1 MDKKIIECIP
11 NFSEGRDQ
19 HVIEEILKVF
29 KPFKNIRVLDHH
41 SDQDHNRTVI
51 TLLGTPEAVE
61 EAVFQAIK
69 KAGKLIDMDTHEGEH
84 PRIGATDVVPFVPIQ
99 NVSVRECI
107 EISERLGERVGSELD
122 IPVYLYEEAA
132 RIPERKNLENVRK
145 GQYEGLKV
153 KIRTDAARKP
163 DFGPSELGKA
173 GAIVIGA
180 RAPLIAFNVYLD
192 TDDTAIAKKIARTIR
207 FSSGGLRFVK
217 AMGVLV
223 EGRAQVSMNLTNFN
237 KTAIPQVVEMIRR
250 EAERHGTAVHHS
262 ELVGLIPRKALIDSA
277 IWYLQ
282 LDQFSD
288 EQILERGLETADDEP
303 ADDGAGFTFLEAL
316 ASKEPTPGG
325 GSAAA
330 FTAAEAA
337 ALVAMV
343 GRITLGKKKY
353 TDVQEEMGKIARQA
367 DELREVLSELIDK
380 DAEAFNAVMR
390 AYRLPKKTQEQKRE
404 RASAIQAATLQAAQ
418 VPLKTCQE
426 TLKVMRLAVAAAS
439 KGNKNAI
446 TDAGTASA
454 LAVAAITSAGA
465 NIRINLQSL
474 TDNSVG
480 EKLTTQLEEIES
492 ETRELDKQVRKH
504 LQTRAKITL
513 L

>member
-19 HVIEEILKVF
+19 HVIEEIIKVF
-29 KPFKNIRVLDHH
+29 KPFHNVRVLDHH
-41 SDQDHNRTVI
+41 SDRDHNRTVI
-51 TLLGTPEAVE
+51 TFLGAPEEVE
-61 EAVFQAIK
+61 EAAFQAIK
-69 KAGKLIDMDTHEGEH
+69 KASELIDMDVHQGEH
-84 PRIGATDVVPFVPIQ
+84 PRIGAADVVPFVPIQ
-99 NVSVRECI
+99 NVSVRECV
-107 EISERLGERVGSELD
+107 EIAERLGERVGSELA

-132 RIPERKNLENVRK
+132 QTPERKNLENIRK
-145 GQYEGLKV
+145 GQYEGLKEE
-153 KIRTDAARKP
+153 ICSNPARKP
-163 DFGPSELGKA
+163 DFGPAKLGKA
-173 GAIVIGA
+173 GATVIGA

-192 TDDTAIAKKIARTIR
+192 TDNTDIAKKIARTIR

-237 KTAIPQVVEMIRR
+237 KTAIPHVIEMIRR
-250 EAERHGTAVHHS
+250 EAERYGTVIHHS
-262 ELVGLIPRKALIDSA
+262 ELVGLIPQKALIDSA

-288 EQILERGLETADDEP
+288 DQILERRLETAGAESAGDD
-303 ADDGAGFTFLEAL
+303 AKIYFLDAL

-353 TDVQEEMGKIARQA
+353 VDVHPEMEKIVRRADGLRQT
-367 DELREVLSELIDK
+367 LSELINQ
-380 DAEAFNAVMR
+380 DAEAFRAVIH
-390 AYRLPKKTQEQKRE
+390 AYRLPRGSEEQKRKRE
-404 RASAIQAATLQAAQ
+404 LSVQAAILQAAL

-426 TLKVMRLAVAAAS
+426 TLKILRLAVLVAD

-454 LAVAAITSAGA
+454 LAVAAVTSAGA
-465 NIRINLQSL
+465 NVRINLQSL
-474 TDNSVG
+474 TDNSAK
-480 EKLTTQLEEIES
+480 EKLTAQLEKIES
-492 ETRELDKQVRKH
+492 ETRELDQQVRKY
-504 LQTRAKITL
+504 LQARAQITL

>member
-1 MDKKIIECIP
+1 
-11 NFSEGRDQ
+11 
-19 HVIEEILKVF
+19 
-29 KPFKNIRVLDHH
+29 
-41 SDQDHNRTVI
+41 
-51 TLLGTPEAVE
+51 
-61 EAVFQAIK
+61 
-69 KAGKLIDMDTHEGEH
+69 
-84 PRIGATDVVPFVPIQ
+84 
-99 NVSVRECI
+99 
-107 EISERLGERVGSELD
+107 
-122 IPVYLYEEAA
+122 
-132 RIPERKNLENVRK
+132 
-145 GQYEGLKV
+145 
-153 KIRTDAARKP
+153 
-163 DFGPSELGKA
+163 
-173 GAIVIGA
+173 
-180 RAPLIAFNVYLD
+180 
-192 TDDTAIAKKIARTIR
+192 
-207 FSSGGLRFVK
+207 
-217 AMGVLV
+217 
-223 EGRAQVSMNLTNFN
+223 MNLTNFN
-237 KTAIPQVVEMIRR
+237 KTAIPQVVEMIHR
-250 EAERHGTAVHHS
+250 EAERHGTAIHHS

-288 EQILERGLETADDEP
+288 EQILERKLETADDKP

-353 TDVQEEMGKIARQA
+353 TDVQEEMGKIVIQA

>member
-11 NFSEGRDQ
+11 NFSEARDQ
-19 HVIEEILKVF
+19 YVIDEILSVF
-29 KPFKNIRVLDHH
+29 KLFKNVRVLDHH
-41 SDQDHNRTVI
+41 SDRDHNRTVI
-51 TLLGTPEAVE
+51 TFLGTPEEVE
-61 EAVFQAIK
+61 EAAFQAIK
-69 KAGKLIDMDTHEGEH
+69 KAGELIDMDAHEGEH
-84 PRIGATDVVPFVPIQ
+84 PRIGAADVVPFVPIQ
-99 NVSVRECI
+99 NMSVQECV
-107 EISERLGERVGSELD
+107 EMAERLGERVGSELS

-132 RIPERKNLENVRK
+132 RIPERKNLENVRR
-145 GQYEGLKV
+145 GQYEGLKEE
-153 KIRTDAARKP
+153 IRTDPARKP
-163 DFGPSELGKA
+163 DFGPSEMGKA
-173 GAIVIGA
+173 GATVIGA

-223 EGRAQVSMNLTNFN
+223 EGQAQVSMNLTNFK

-250 EAERHGTAVHHS
+250 EAERYGTAIHHS
-262 ELVGLIPRKALIDSA
+262 ELVGLIPQKALIDSA

-288 EQILERGLETADDEP
+288 EQILERKLETADDEP
-303 ADDGAGFTFLEAL
+303 ADEGEGFVFLDAL

-353 TDVQEEMGKIARQA
+353 ADVQQEMSEVVRQA
-367 DELREVLSELIDK
+367 DALREVLSELINE
-380 DAEAFNAVMR
+380 DAEAFDAVMC
-390 AYRLPKKTQEQKRE
+390 AYRLPKETEEQKQERE
-404 RASAIQAATLQAAQ
+404 SAVQAATLQATQ

-426 TLKVMRLAVAAAS
+426 ALKVMRLAVTAAS
-439 KGNKNAI
+439 EGNKNAI

-454 LAVAAITSAGA
+454 LAVAAIISAGA
-465 NIRINLQSL
+465 NVRINLQSL
-474 TDNSVG
+474 SDSSMRG
-480 EKLTTQLEEIES
+480 KLTTQLKKIES

-504 LQTRAKITL
+504 LQARVQITL

>member
-1 MDKKIIECIP
+1 MDKKIVECIP

-19 HVIEEILKVF
+19 QVIEEILAVF
-29 KPFKNIRVLDHH
+29 KPFMNIRVLDHH
-41 SDQDHNRTVI
+41 SDHDHNRTVI
-51 TLLGTPEAVE
+51 TLLGTPTEVE
-61 EAVFQAIK
+61 EAAFQVIK
-69 KAGKLIDMDTHEGEH
+69 KAGELIDMDTHEGEH

-99 NVSVRECI
+99 NMSVKECV
-107 EISERLGERVGSELD
+107 EIAERLGERVGSELD

-132 RIPERKNLENVRK
+132 RIPERKNLENIRK
-145 GQYEGLKV
+145 GQYERLKEV
-153 KIRTDAARKP
+153 ILIDPARKP

-173 GAIVIGA
+173 GATVIGA

-192 TDDTAIAKKIARTIR
+192 TDDTAIAKKIGRTIR

-250 EAERHGTAVHHS
+250 EAERYGTAIHHS
-262 ELVGLIPRKALIDSA
+262 ELVGLIPQKALIDSA

-288 EQILERGLETADDEP
+288 EQILERKLETADDEP
-303 ADDGAGFTFLEAL
+303 ADDSAEFLFLDAL

-353 TDVQEEMGKIARQA
+353 ADVQQEMDEIVSQA
-367 DELREVLSELIDK
+367 DELKEVLSELINE
-380 DAEAFNAVMR
+380 DAEAFDAVMR
-390 AYRLPKKTQEQKRE
+390 AYRLPKETEKHKQERE
-404 RASAIQAATLQAAQ
+404 SAVQTATFQAAQ
-418 VPLKTCQE
+418 VPMKTCQE
-426 TLKVMRLAVAAAS
+426 ALKVIRLAVVAAN

-465 NIRINLQSL
+465 NVRINLQSL
-474 TDNSVG
+474 KDNSIK
-480 EKLTTQLEEIES
+480 EKLATQLEVIES
-492 ETRELDKQVRKH
+492 ETRELDKQIRKH
-504 LQTRAKITL
+504 LKTRAQIIL

>member
-11 NFSEGRDQ
+11 NFSEGRD
-19 HVIEEILKVF
+19 HYVIEGILGVF
-29 KPFKNIRVLDHH
+29 KPFKNVRVLDHH
-41 SDQDHNRTVI
+41 SDRDHNRTVV

-61 EAVFQAIK
+61 EAAFKAIK
-69 KAGKLIDMDTHEGEH
+69 KASELIDMDTHEGEH

-99 NVSVRECI
+99 NMSVKECV
-107 EISERLGERVGSELD
+107 EIAERLGKRVGSELD
-122 IPVYLYEEAA
+122 IPAYLYEEAA
-132 RIPERKNLENVRK
+132 RIPERKNLENIRK
-145 GQYEGLKV
+145 GQYEGLKEV
-153 KIRTDAARKP
+153 ILSDPSRKP
-163 DFGPSELGKA
+163 DFGPSKLGKA
-173 GAIVIGA
+173 GATVFGA

-192 TDDTAIAKKIARTIR
+192 TDDVAVAKKISRTVR

-237 KTAIPQVVEMIRR
+237 KTAIPQVIEMIRR
-250 EAERHGTAVHHS
+250 EAERYGTAIHHS
-262 ELVGLIPRKALIDSA
+262 ELVGLIPQEALIDSA

-282 LDQFSD
+282 LDQFST
-288 EQILERGLETADDEP
+288 EQILERKLETAEDEP
-303 ADDGAGFTFLEAL
+303 ADDGAGFTFLDAL

-330 FTAAEAA
+330 FTAAQAA
-337 ALVAMV
+337 ALTAMV

-353 TDVQEEMGKIARQA
+353 ADVQKEMDEIVCQA
-367 DELREVLSELIDK
+367 DELREVLSELINE
-380 DAEAFNAVMR
+380 DAEAFDAVMR
-390 AYRLPKKTQEQKRE
+390 AYRLPKETEIHRQERE
-404 RASAIQAATLQAAQ
+404 SAVQAATFQAAQ
-418 VPLKTCQE
+418 VPLRTCQE
-426 TLKVMRLAVAAAS
+426 ALKVMRLAVVATS

-465 NIRINLQSL
+465 NVRINLQSL
-474 TDNSVG
+474 TDDSVR
-480 EKLTTQLEEIES
+480 EKFTTQLEEIEL
-492 ETRELDKQVRKH
+492 ETREFDKQVRKH
-504 LQTRAKITL
+504 LKARAQLIL

>member
-19 HVIEEILKVF
+19 QVIEEILGVF
-29 KPFKNIRVLDHH
+29 KPFKNVRVLDYH
-41 SDQDHNRTVI
+41 SDKDHNRTVV

-61 EAVFQAIK
+61 KAVFQAIK
-69 KAGKLIDMDTHEGEH
+69 KAGELIDMDAHEGEH
-84 PRIGATDVVPFVPIQ
+84 PRVGATDVVPFVPIQ
-99 NVSVRECI
+99 NMSVQECV
-107 EISERLGERVGSELD
+107 EIAERLGERVGSELD
-122 IPVYLYEEAA
+122 IPVYLYEAAA
-132 RIPERKNLENVRK
+132 RIPGRKNLENIRK
-145 GQYEGLKV
+145 GQYEGLKEEV
-153 KIRTDAARKP
+153 HTDSARKP

-173 GAIVIGA
+173 GATVIGA
-180 RAPLIAFNVYLD
+180 RAPLIAYNVYLD
-192 TDDTAIAKKIARTIR
+192 TEDTAIAKKIARTVR

-237 KTAIPQVVEMIRR
+237 KTAIPRVVEMIRR
-250 EAERHGTAVHHS
+250 EAERYGTAIHHS
-262 ELVGLIPRKALIDSA
+262 ELIGLIPQKALIDSA

-288 EQILERGLETADDEP
+288 EQILERKLEIAGNEP
-303 ADDGAGFTFLEAL
+303 ADGGAEFEFLDAL
-316 ASKEPTPGG
+316 ASKDPTPGG

-353 TDVQEEMGKIARQA
+353 TAVQQDMEEIICQA
-367 DELREVLSELIDK
+367 DQLRVRLSELIDK
-380 DAEAFNAVMR
+380 DAEAFDAVMR
-390 AYRLPKKTQEQKRE
+390 AYRLPKETEEQKCE
-404 RASAIQAATLQAAQ
+404 RGSTIQTATIQAAQ
-418 VPLKTCQE
+418 VPLETCQE
-426 TLKVMRLAVAAAS
+426 ALKVMRLAVVAAD

-454 LAVAAITSAGA
+454 LAIAAITSAGA
-465 NIRINLQSL
+465 NVRINLQSL
-474 TDNSVG
+474 SDTSVK
-480 EKLTTQLEEIES
+480 EKLTTQLEAIEL
-492 ETRELDKQVRKH
+492 ETRELDKQVREH
-504 LQTRAKITL
+504 LKTRAQIIL

>member
-19 HVIEEILKVF
+19 HVIEEILGVF
-29 KPFKNIRVLDHH
+29 KPFMNVRVLDHH
-41 SDQDHNRTVI
+41 SDRDHNRTVV

-61 EAVFQAIK
+61 KAVFQAIK
-69 KAGKLIDMDTHEGEH
+69 KAGELIDMDVHEGEH

-99 NVSVRECI
+99 NMSVQECV
-107 EISERLGERVGSELD
+107 EIAERLGEKVGSELD
-122 IPVYLYEEAA
+122 IPVYLYEAAA
-132 RIPERKNLENVRK
+132 RIPGRKNLENIRK
-145 GQYEGLKV
+145 GQYEGLKEEV
-153 KIRTDAARKP
+153 LTDSARKP

-173 GAIVIGA
+173 GATVIGA
-180 RAPLIAFNVYLD
+180 RAPLIAYNVYLD
-192 TDDTAIAKKIARTIR
+192 TEDTAIAKKIARTVR

-250 EAERHGTAVHHS
+250 EAERYGTAIHHS
-262 ELVGLIPRKALIDSA
+262 ELIGLIPQKALIDSA

-288 EQILERGLETADDEP
+288 EQILERKLETAGNEP
-303 ADDGAGFTFLEAL
+303 TDGDAEFEFLDAL
-316 ASKEPTPGG
+316 ASKDPTPGG

-343 GRITLGKKKY
+343 GRITIGKKKY
-353 TDVQEEMGKIARQA
+353 AAVQQDMEEIIRQA
-367 DELREVLSELIDK
+367 DQLKERLSELIDE
-380 DAEAFNAVMR
+380 DAKAFDAVMR
-390 AYRLPKKTQEQKRE
+390 AYRLPKETEEQKRE
-404 RASAIQAATLQAAQ
+404 RESTIQAAIIQAAQ
-418 VPLKTCQE
+418 VPLETCQKA
-426 TLKVMRLAVAAAS
+426 LKVIRLAVVAVS
-439 KGNKNAI
+439 MGNKNAI

-465 NIRINLQSL
+465 NVRINLQSL
-474 TDNSVG
+474 SDTSVK
-480 EKLTTQLEEIES
+480 EKLTTQLEAIEL
-492 ETRELDKQVRKH
+492 ETRELDKQVREH
-504 LQTRAKITL
+504 LKTRAQITL
-513 L
+513 F

>member
-1 MDKKIIECIP
+1 MDKKIVECIP

-19 HVIEEILKVF
+19 HVIEGILGVF
-29 KPFKNIRVLDHH
+29 KPFKNVRVLDHH
-41 SDQDHNRTVI
+41 SDRDHNRTVV
-51 TLLGTPEAVE
+51 TLLGTPAEVE
-61 EAVFQAIK
+61 EAAFKVIK
-69 KAGKLIDMDTHEGEH
+69 KASELIDMDTHVGEH

-99 NVSVRECI
+99 NMSVKECV
-107 EISERLGERVGSELD
+107 EIAERLGEQLGSELD
-122 IPVYLYEEAA
+122 IPAYLYEEAA
-132 RIPERKNLENVRK
+132 RIPERKNLENIRK
-145 GQYEGLKV
+145 GQYEGLKEL
-153 KIRTDAARKP
+153 IQTDPARKP
-163 DFGPSELGKA
+163 DFGPSKLGKA
-173 GAIVIGA
+173 GATVIGA

-192 TDDTAIAKKIARTIR
+192 TNDTAIAKKIARTVR

-223 EGRAQVSMNLTNFN
+223 EGQAQVSMNLTNFN

-250 EAERHGTAVHHS
+250 EAERYGTAIHHS
-262 ELVGLIPRKALIDSA
+262 ELVGLISQKALIDSA

-282 LDQFSD
+282 LDQFSS
-288 EQILERGLETADDEP
+288 EQILERKLEAANDDP
-303 ADDGAGFTFLEAL
+303 ADDGAGFTFLDAL

-337 ALVAMV
+337 ALTAMV

-353 TDVQEEMGKIARQA
+353 ADVQQEMDEIVYQA
-367 DELREVLSELIDK
+367 DELREMLSELIK
-380 DAEAFNAVMR
+380 EDAEAFDAVMQ
-390 AYRLPKKTQEQKRE
+390 AYRLPKETEKQKQERE
-404 RASAIQAATLQAAQ
+404 SAVQAATFLAAQ

-426 TLKVMRLAVAAAS
+426 ALKVMRLAVVAAS

-465 NIRINLQSL
+465 NVRINLQSL
-474 TDNSVG
+474 TDISIR
-480 EKLTTQLEEIES
+480 KKFTTQLAKIEL
-492 ETRELDKQVRKH
+492 ETRELDKQIRKH
-504 LQTRAKITL
+504 LKTRAQITL

>member
-1 MDKKIIECIP
+1 MDKKIVECIP

-19 HVIEEILKVF
+19 YVVEEILGIF
-29 KPFKNIRVLDHH
+29 KLFKNVRVLDHH

-51 TLLGTPEAVE
+51 TLLGTPEAIE
-61 EAVFQAIK
+61 EAAFQVIK
-69 KAGKLIDMDTHEGEH
+69 KASELIDMDTHEGEH

-99 NVSVRECI
+99 NMSVQECV
-107 EISERLGERVGSELD
+107 EIAERLGERVGNELD
-122 IPVYLYEEAA
+122 IPVYLYETAA
-132 RIPERKNLENVRK
+132 RVPERKNLEKIRQ
-145 GQYEGLKV
+145 GQYEGLKEA
-153 KIRTDAARKP
+153 ILTDPARKP

-173 GAIVIGA
+173 GATVIGA

-192 TDDTAIAKKIARTIR
+192 TDDTAIAKKIARTVR

-250 EAERHGTAVHHS
+250 EAERYGTAIHHS
-262 ELVGLIPRKALIDSA
+262 ELVGLIPQKALIDSA

-288 EQILERGLETADDEP
+288 EQILERKLETADDEP
-303 ADDGAGFTFLEAL
+303 ADDEVRFPFLDAL

-353 TDVQEEMGKIARQA
+353 ADVQQEMDEIVCQA
-367 DELREVLSELIDK
+367 DELREVLSGLINE
-380 DAEAFNAVMR
+380 DAEAFDAVMR
-390 AYRLPKKTQEQKRE
+390 AYRLPKKTEEQKQERE
-404 RASAIQAATLQAAQ
+404 SAVQAATFQAAQ
-418 VPLKTCQE
+418 IPLMTCQE
-426 TLKVMRLAVAAAS
+426 ALKVMRLAVVAAG

-454 LAVAAITSAGA
+454 MAVAAITSAGA
-465 NIRINLQSL
+465 NVRINLQSL
-474 TDNSVG
+474 TDNSIR
-480 EKLTTQLEEIES
+480 EKFTTQLEEIES

-504 LQTRAKITL
+504 LKTRAQITL
-513 L
+513 I

>member
-19 HVIEEILKVF
+19 HVIEEILGVF
-29 KPFKNIRVLDHH
+29 KPFKNVRVLDYH
-41 SDQDHNRTVI
+41 SDIDHNRTVI
-51 TLLGTPEAVE
+51 TLLGVPEAVE
-61 EAVFQAIK
+61 KAVFQAIK
-69 KAGKLIDMDTHEGEH
+69 KAGELIDMNGHEGEH

-99 NVSVRECI
+99 NMSVQECV
-107 EISERLGERVGSELD
+107 EIAERLGEQVGSELD
-122 IPVYLYEEAA
+122 IAVYLYEAAA
-132 RIPERKNLENVRK
+132 RIPGRKNLENIRK
-145 GQYEGLKV
+145 GQYEGLKEEV
-153 KIRTDAARKP
+153 QTDSTRKP

-173 GAIVIGA
+173 GATVIGA
-180 RAPLIAFNVYLD
+180 RAPLIAYNVYLD
-192 TDDTAIAKKIARTIR
+192 TEDTAIAKKIARTIR

-223 EGRAQVSMNLTNFN
+223 KGRAQVSMNLTNFN

-250 EAERHGTAVHHS
+250 EAERYGTAIHHS
-262 ELVGLIPRKALIDSA
+262 ELIGLIPQKALIDSA

-288 EQILERGLETADDEP
+288 EQILERKLETSGNELANG
-303 ADDGAGFTFLEAL
+303 GAEFEFLDML
-316 ASKEPTPGG
+316 ASKDPTPGG

-353 TDVQEEMGKIARQA
+353 AAVQQDMEEIIRQA
-367 DELREVLSELIDK
+367 DQLRVRLSELIEQ
-380 DAEAFNAVMR
+380 DAEAFDAVMH
-390 AYRLPKKTQEQKRE
+390 AYRLPKETEEQKRE
-404 RASAIQAATLQAAQ
+404 RESTIQAATIQAAQ
-418 VPLKTCQE
+418 VPLETCQKA
-426 TLKVMRLAVAAAS
+426 LKVMQLAVVAAGM
-439 KGNKNAI
+439 GNKNAI

-454 LAVAAITSAGA
+454 LAIAAITSAGA
-465 NIRINLQSL
+465 NVRINMQSL
-474 TDNSVG
+474 SDNSMK
-480 EKLTTQLEEIES
+480 EKLTTQLKAIEL
-492 ETRELDKQVRKH
+492 ETRELDTQVREH
-504 LQTRAKITL
+504 LKTRAQITL

>member
-19 HVIEEILKVF
+19 HVIEEILGVF
-29 KPFKNIRVLDHH
+29 EPFKNVRVLDSH
-41 SDQDHNRTVI
+41 SDRDHNRTVI

-61 EAVFQAIK
+61 EAAFQAIK
-69 KAGKLIDMDTHEGEH
+69 RASELIDMNMHQGEH

-99 NVSVRECI
+99 NMDVKECVKI
-107 EISERLGERVGSELD
+107 AERLGERVGSELD

-132 RIPERKNLENVRK
+132 RIPERKNLEKLRK
-145 GQYEGLKV
+145 GQYEGLKEV
-153 KIRTDAARKP
+153 ILTDPARKP

-173 GAIVIGA
+173 GATVIGA

-192 TDDTAIAKKIARTIR
+192 TDDTAVAKKIARTVR

-223 EGRAQVSMNLTNFN
+223 EGQAQVSMNLTNFS

-250 EAERHGTAVHHS
+250 EAERYGTAIHHS
-262 ELVGLIPRKALIDSA
+262 ELVGLIPQKALIDSA

-288 EQILERGLETADDEP
+288 EQILERKLETAGDAP
-303 ADDGAGFTFLEAL
+303 ADNGAEFTFLDML

-330 FTAAEAA
+330 FTAAQAA

-343 GRITLGKKKY
+343 GRITHGKKKY
-353 TDVQEEMGKIARQA
+353 ADVQQEMDEIIHQA
-367 DELREVLSELIDK
+367 DELRKILSELIDE
-380 DAEAFNAVMR
+380 DAEAFNAVMS
-390 AYRLPKKTQEQKRE
+390 AYRLPKETEEQKRDRE
-404 RASAIQAATLQAAQ
+404 SAVQSATLQAAQ
-418 VPLKTCQE
+418 VPLKTCLE
-426 TLKVMRLAVAAAS
+426 ALKVMRLAVVAAS

-454 LAVAAITSAGA
+454 LAIAAITSAGA
-465 NIRINLQSL
+465 NVRINLQSL
-474 TDNSVG
+474 MDNSMK
-480 EKLTTQLEEIES
+480 EKLTTQLDEIES
-492 ETRELDKQVRKH
+492 EARKLDKQVRKH
-504 LQTRAKITL
+504 LQTRAQITL

>member
-1 MDKKIIECIP
+1 MDKKIVECIP

-19 HVIEEILKVF
+19 HLIEEILGIF
-29 KPFKNIRVLDHH
+29 KPFKSVKVLDYH
-41 SDQDHNRTVI
+41 SDRDHNRTVI
-51 TLLGTPEAVE
+51 TLLGEPEAVE
-61 EAVFQAIK
+61 EAAFQAIK
-69 KAGKLIDMDTHEGEH
+69 KAGELIDMNTHEGEH

-99 NVSVRECI
+99 NMSVQECV
-107 EISERLGERVGSELD
+107 EIAERLGERVGSELN
-122 IPVYLYEEAA
+122 IPVYLYEAAA
-132 RIPERKNLENVRK
+132 RIPERKNLEKIRK
-145 GQYEGLKV
+145 GQYEGLKEV
-153 KIRTDAARKP
+153 ILTDPARKP
-163 DFGPSELGKA
+163 DFGPSKLEKA

-180 RAPLIAFNVYLD
+180 REPLIAFNVYLD
-192 TDDTAIAKKIARTIR
+192 TDDTAIAKKIARTVR

-217 AMGVLV
+217 GMGVFV

-250 EAERHGTAVHHS
+250 EAERYGTAIHHS
-262 ELVGLIPRKALIDSA
+262 ELVGLIPQKALIDSA

-288 EQILERGLETADDEP
+288 EQILERKLEAAGNEP
-303 ADDGAGFTFLEAL
+303 ADDGAEFIFLDAL

-353 TDVQEEMGKIARQA
+353 ADVQQEMNQIIHQA
-367 DELREVLSELIDK
+367 DELREVLSELIDE
-380 DAEAFNAVMR
+380 DAEAFDSVMR
-390 AYRLPKKTQEQKRE
+390 AYRLPKETEEQKRE
-404 RASAIQAATLQAAQ
+404 RGSTVQAATLKAAQ
-418 VPLKTCQE
+418 VPLKICQE
-426 TLKVMRLAVAAAS
+426 ALKVIRLAVVVAS

-465 NIRINLQSL
+465 NVRINLQSL
-474 TDNSVG
+474 TDNSIG

-504 LQTRAKITL
+504 LKTRAQITL